1 MENHGLTR
9 GVKRIDHVAIV
20 VRELEVALRFYRD
33 TLGVAPSRVIDFPRE
48 GVKIAFLP
56 LGGPGGS
63 EIELLEPTDPA
74 GGVARFLE
82 KRGEGLHHLC
92 LEVEDIDE
100 ALAELTAAGA
110 AVLDTTPRPTAEGRG
125 IFLHP
130 KGTGGVLLELVQ
142 RAEDEPD
149 AWRCRKRRAV
159 RLTDGRQ
166 K

>member
-1 MENHGLTR
+1 MVTHGLTR

-20 VRELEVALRFYRD
+20 VRDLEASLRFYRD
-33 TLGVAPSRVIDFPRE
+33 TLGVAPSRVVEFPRE

-56 LGGPGGS
+56 LGGPQGS

-92 LEVEDIDE
+92 LEVEDIE
-100 ALAELTAAGA
+100 AALAELTAAGA
-110 AVLDTTPRPTAEGRG
+110 AVLDASPRPTAEGRG
-125 IFLHP
+125 VFLHP

-142 RAEDEPD
+142 RAEAEDTEEAPPS
-149 AWRCRKRRAV
+149 V
-159 RLTDGRQ
+159 
-166 K
+166 

>member
-1 MENHGLTR
+1 MELHGLTR

-20 VRELEVALRFYRD
+20 VRDMEAALRFYRD
-33 TLGVAPSRVIDFPRE
+33 TLGTAPSRVIDFPRE

-92 LEVEDIDE
+92 LEVENIDE

-110 AVLDTTPRPTAEGRG
+110 AVLDMTPRHTAEGRG

-149 AWRCRKRRAV
+149 AGGAKVPRRPFN
-159 RLTDGRQ
+159 
-166 K
+166 

>member
-1 MENHGLTR
+1 MEVHGLTR

-20 VRELEVALRFYRD
+20 VRDLEATLRFYRD
-33 TLGVAPSRVIDFPRE
+33 TLGVAPSRILDFPRE

-74 GGVARFLE
+74 GSVARFLE

-100 ALAELTAAGA
+100 ALVELTAAGA
-110 AVLDTTPRPTAEGRG
+110 AVLDTAPRQTAEGRG

-142 RAEDEPD
+142 REESEARTAGDAESGAPS
-149 AWRCRKRRAV
+149 V
-159 RLTDGRQ
+159 
-166 K
+166 

>member
-1 MENHGLTR
+1 MEIHGLTH

-20 VRELEVALRFYRD
+20 VRELEATLRFYRD
-33 TLGVAPSRVIDFPRE
+33 TLGIAPLRVIDFPRE

-74 GGVARFLE
+74 SGVARFLE
-82 KRGEGLHHLC
+82 KRGGGLHHLC
-92 LEVEDIDE
+92 LEVENIDV

-110 AVLDTTPRPTAEGRG
+110 AVLDTAPRPTAEGRG
-125 IFLHP
+125 IFVHP

-142 RAEDEPD
+142 RGDSEASASEDTESAPPS
-149 AWRCRKRRAV
+149 V
-159 RLTDGRQ
+159 
-166 K
+166 

>member
-1 MENHGLTR
+1 MEIHGLTR

-20 VRELEVALRFYRD
+20 VRDLEAALRFYRD
-33 TLGVAPSRVIDFPRE
+33 TLGVAPSRILDFPRE

-56 LGGPGGS
+56 LGGPEGS
-63 EIELLEPTDPA
+63 EIELLEPTDPS

-92 LEVEDIDE
+92 LEVEDIDA
-100 ALAELTAAGA
+100 ALVELTAAGA
-110 AVLDTTPRPTAEGRG
+110 AVLDTSPRPTAEGRG

-142 RAEDEPD
+142 RAEDESGD
-149 AWRCRKRRAV
+149 AADTESGSPSV
-159 RLTDGRQ
+159 
-166 K
+166 